1 MKHFLLLIVV
11 LFAATAIFPQ
21 KTVAVKKTSAR
32 KSAIKKTI
40 VSDKDAFKK
49 ASELADASE
58 KIDALKK
65 FLTDYPESSQ
75 KAEAQVLLA
84 TTRVSFADEKVK
96 SGDIDSAAALYQAA
110 VDEAPSPASDKL
122 FTESFAKI
130 PTTLFW
136 QGKRTEALDIAKKLS
151 SMAEGSTPSLLA
163 LADFYLGIES
173 GADAK
178 ALAEKAV
185 ALDANSA
192 KAYST
197 LATADRLDF
206 RIEDSATAYAKALEL
221 DPTSD
226 ATRRSLADM
235 KRALGKPDE
244 AETLYREILAKD
256 AANIPA
262 QTGLALSLFDEGKTA
277 DAESEMAKSLEQNP
291 NNMIL
296 LAGAAYWYAAHGNG
310 DKAVE
315 LAGKAVET
323 EPRYIWSHIALARGY
338 MAKKQPAEAE
348 RVLIKARQYG
358 RFPTLEYEL
367 ASARRMS
374 GFYREAAEDLR
385 KSFSVKD
392 GMVVTDLGGRVPAEN
407 KSFTDLL
414 AAERR
419 ASIFEPTAA
428 DDAQNADTL
437 KALLQLDQTLRSD
450 TPDEAAVTKAT
461 DAFVGGDDTMT
472 LYRRLYAASALL
484 QKKVALGKVVDITNA
499 TIGTADTGFDAADPG
514 AAVMAS
520 ELYDSRT
527 SAFARGEY
535 IIVPNV
541 PRQTLSAILR
551 GRIEE
556 LAGWAL
562 YYQNQPAEAIVRLKR
577 AISVLPENSAWWR
590 SSMWRLGAA
599 LQVEGNDAE
608 ALDSYIK
615 SYKGDKPDELK
626 YTIVE
631 ALYKKVNGGTSGLE
645 KKIGQTH
652 MFNQETA
659 QNAATQPEPT
669 PTATPEAPVSEPAE
683 QQIPRNVPMK
693 IEPKAAPEIVPESA
707 SAVPTDSPQTETA
720 VAKIADTIAPPPT
733 ASPEP
738 TPEATPTASPEPTPI
753 TETTTAKVTETPAPS
768 LPEPSPTASPT
779 PETAIAKTTDNVAPT
794 QTEPEPA
801 PTATPEP
808 MPESTPDPGIMK
820 NVSPGNEEKPAP
832 TTDTRS
838 TAEKPANAETE
849 STDQGSQE
857 KKVETVTDTT
867 AQPAVTPT
875 PTPVTTETPL
885 PESKNDAATET
896 KPDPTTELP
905 KETTTETTTDAIAQS
920 VEKPTRPEPQPTE
933 TPVQKTENT
942 DQPPKKTTEPPP
954 TETAKNEPSNNPA
967 PVSSDTAI
975 QKSNDEPARATEDKT
990 SNTSTASKSIFEPII
1005 INVPKSSPQKSASQT
1020 KLTPDAKPDAGKL
1033 DSEANAPNKAEKT
1046 FESTKPQS
1054 RSGETRPRIVAEKP
1068 LPDEPQKC
1076 SINLSRERVSIVNGA
1091 GSVGILVSLDGKGNL
1106 KTLTSASSSPNDV
1119 EVVLEPEIA
1128 GAADKAFY
1136 LINSISP
1143 KKGIYQIA
1151 FELPCGQ
1158 KTLTVTVY

>member
-1 MKHFLLLIVV
+1 MKHFLLFLVV
-11 LFAATAIFPQ
+11 VFAVTTVFSQ
-21 KTVAVKKTSAR
+21 KPVAVKKTAAR
-32 KSAIKKTI
+32 KPAVKKAVVT
-40 VSDKDAFKK
+40 DKDAFKK
-49 ASELADASE
+49 ASELTDASE

-65 FLTDYPESSQ
+65 FLTDFPETAE
-75 KAEAQVLLA
+75 KPEAQEQLA
-84 TTRVSFADEKVK
+84 TTRVLLADERVK
-96 SGDIDSAAALYQAA
+96 SGDIDSAAALYKAA
-110 VDEAPSPASDKL
+110 IDEAPSPVSDKL

-136 QGKRTEALDIAKKLS
+136 QGKRQDALDIAKSLS
-151 SMAEGSTPSLLA
+151 TISESSAPNLLA

-173 GADAK
+173 GADAQG
-178 ALAEKAV
+178 LAEKAV
-185 ALDANSA
+185 ALDPNST

-197 LATADRLDF
+197 LAAADRLDF

-226 ATRRSLADM
+226 TTRRSLADM

-262 QTGLALSLFDEGKTA
+262 QTGLVLSLFDEGKST

-315 LAGKAVET
+315 LAAKAVET

-374 GFYREAAEDLR
+374 GFYREAVEDLR

-428 DDAQNADTL
+428 DDPQNADTL
-437 KALLQLDQTLRSD
+437 KALLQLDQTLRND
-450 TPDEAAVTKAT
+450 TPDEAAVAKAA
-461 DAFVGGDDTMT
+461 DSFVGGDDTMM

-484 QKKVALGKVVDITNA
+484 AKKVALAKVVDITNA

-541 PRQTLSAILR
+541 PHQTLSAILR

-562 YYQNQPAEAIVRLKR
+562 YYQNQPTEAIVRLKR
-577 AISVLPENSAWWR
+577 AVSVLPENSAWWR

-599 LQVEGNDAE
+599 LQVEGNESE

-626 YTIVE
+626 FTIVE
-631 ALYKKVNGGTSGLE
+631 ALYKKVNGSTDGLE

-659 QNAATQPEPT
+659 QSTAAQPEPT
-669 PTATPEAPVSEPAE
+669 PSATPEAPVSEPAE

-693 IEPKAAPEIVPESA
+693 IEPKTAPETA

-720 VAKIADTIAPPPT
+720 VAKITDTIATPPIALPDPSPT
-733 ASPEP
+733 ATPEP
-738 TPEATPTASPEPTPI
+738 TPTTSPETK
-753 TETTTAKVTETPAPS
+753 TTTAKETETPAPPQS
-768 LPEPSPTASPT
+768 DPTPEPSPTASPS
-779 PETAIAKTTDNVAPT
+779 PETAIAIAKTTDTSTPP
-794 QTEPEPA
+794 QTEPTPAATPEPA
-801 PTATPEP
+801 PA
-808 MPESTPDPGIMK
+808 STPDPGIMK
-820 NVSPGNEEKPAP
+820 NVSTENVAKPVP
-832 TTDTRS
+832 TIDTQII
-838 TAEKPANAETE
+838 AEKPADTGTP
-849 STDQGSQE
+849 TDQASLE
-857 KKVETVTDTT
+857 KKVKTVTDST
-867 AQPAVTPT
+867 ALPTATPIPA
-875 PTPVTTETPL
+875 PVTTETPQ
-885 PESKNDAATET
+885 PETKNDATTET
-896 KPDPTTELP
+896 KINPTTDQP
-905 KETTTETTTDAIAQS
+905 KETA
-920 VEKPTRPEPQPTE
+920 VEKPADTVPQPAE
-933 TPVQKTENT
+933 TPAAKTASA
-942 DQPPKKTTEPPP
+942 DQPPEKTTEPPP
-954 TETAKNEPSNNPA
+954 TETAKNEPIGNSV
-967 PVSSDTAI
+967 PVSTDAANQKSGDQTAPAAKEKKSDT
-975 QKSNDEPARATEDKT
+975 S
-990 SNTSTASKSIFEPII
+990 SASKSIFEPII
-1005 INVPKSSPQKSASQT
+1005 INVPKSSSQKSATQT
-1020 KLTPDAKPDAGKL
+1020 KLTPDTKPEAAKPDPKPATL
-1033 DSEANAPNKAEKT
+1033 DKTENVSESA
-1046 FESTKPQS
+1046 KPQIG
-1054 RSGETRPRIVAEKP
+1054 SGETRPRIVGEKP
-1068 LPDEPQKC
+1068 LPEEPQKC
-1076 SINLSRERVSIVNGA
+1076 SINLSRESVSIVNGA
-1091 GSVGILVSLDGKGNL
+1091 GSVGILVNVEGKGNL
-1106 KTLTSASSSPNDV
+1106 KALTSASSSPSDL

-1136 LINSISP
+1136 LINSISS
-1143 KKGIYQIA
+1143 KKGIYQII

>member
-1 MKHFLLLIVV
+1 MKHFLLLLVV
-11 LFAATAIFPQ
+11 LFAVTTVFSQ
-21 KTVAVKKTSAR
+21 KPVAVRKNVARKPAVKKAVVT
-32 KSAIKKTI
+32 
-40 VSDKDAFKK
+40 DKDEFKK
-49 ASELADASE
+49 ASELTDASE

-65 FLTDYPESSQ
+65 FLTDFPESSQ
-75 KAEAQVLLA
+75 KAEAQELLA
-84 TTRVSFADEKVK
+84 TTRVSLADERLK
-96 SGDIDSAAALYQAA
+96 SGDIDSAAALYKAA
-110 VDEAPSPASDKL
+110 VDEGPSPVSDKL

-130 PTTLFW
+130 PAALFW
-136 QGKRTEALDIAKKLS
+136 QGKRQEALDIAKSLS
-151 SMAEGSTPSLLA
+151 AMSENSAPNLLA

-173 GADAK
+173 GADAQ

-185 ALDANSA
+185 TLDANSA

-197 LATADRLDF
+197 LAAADRLDF
-206 RIEDSATAYAKALEL
+206 RIEDSAAAYAKALEL
-221 DPTSD
+221 DPMSD
-226 ATRRSLADM
+226 TTRRSLADM

-262 QTGLALSLFDEGKTA
+262 QTGLVLSLFDEGKTT

-374 GFYREAAEDLR
+374 GFYREAVEDLR

-407 KSFTDLL
+407 KSFIDLL

-419 ASIFEPTAA
+419 SSIFEPAAA

-437 KALLQLDQTLRSD
+437 KALLQLDQTLRND
-450 TPDEAAVTKAT
+450 TPDEAAVAKAA
-461 DAFVGGDDTMT
+461 DAFVGSDDTMT

-484 QKKVALGKVVDITNA
+484 AKKVALAKVVDITNA

-541 PRQTLSAILR
+541 PHQTLSAILR

-577 AISVLPENSAWWR
+577 AVSVLPENSAWWR

-599 LQVEGNDAE
+599 LQVEGNDSE

-631 ALYKKVNGGTSGLE
+631 ALYKKVNGGTNGLE

-659 QNAATQPEPT
+659 QNATAQPEPT
-669 PTATPEAPVSEPAE
+669 PSATPEAPVSEPAE

-693 IEPKAAPEIVPESA
+693 IAPKTAPETA

-720 VAKIADTIAPPPT
+720 VAKITDTISPPPT
-733 ASPEP
+733 RSPEP
-738 TPEATPTASPEPTPI
+738 TPEATPTASPEPIPTTSPE
-753 TETTTAKVTETPAPS
+753 TETTTAKVTESPAPPQS
-768 LPEPSPTASPT
+768 DPTPEPSPTVSPT
-779 PETAIAKTTDNVAPT
+779 PETAIAKTTDTAAPP
-794 QTEPEPA
+794 QTEPS
-801 PTATPEP
+801 P
-808 MPESTPDPGIMK
+808 MVTPDPGIMK
-820 NVSPGNEEKPAP
+820 NVSPENEVKPAP
-832 TTDTRS
+832 TNDTQ
-838 TAEKPANAETE
+838 TVTEKPADAGTPP
-849 STDQGSQE
+849 TGQALQE
-857 KKVETVTDTT
+857 KKVETITDS
-867 AQPAVTPT
+867 AQPAATPT
-875 PTPVTTETPL
+875 PEPVATETPQTGT
-885 PESKNDAATET
+885 KNEAATET
-896 KPDPTTELP
+896 KPNPITAE
-905 KETTTETTTDAIAQS
+905 KTTDTATQI
-920 VEKPTRPEPQPTE
+920 VEKPAEPVPQPTE
-933 TPVQKTENT
+933 TPATKTGNS
-942 DQPPKKTTEPPP
+942 DQPPEKITEPPP
-954 TETAKNEPSNNPA
+954 TETAKNEPSKNPA
-967 PVSSDTAI
+967 PVSADAAS
-975 QKSNDEPARATEDKT
+975 QKSGEQPAPATEEKKPD
-990 SNTSTASKSIFEPII
+990 SLAAPKSIFEPII
-1005 INVPKSSPQKSASQT
+1005 INVPKSSPQKPSSQT
-1020 KLTPDAKPDAGKL
+1020 KLTPDTKPDTGKIDPEATASNKTEKTSERAKPQAG
-1033 DSEANAPNKAEKT
+1033 T
-1046 FESTKPQS
+1046 
-1054 RSGETRPRIVAEKP
+1054 GETRPRIVGEKP
-1068 LPDEPQKC
+1068 LPEEPQKC
-1076 SINLSRERVSIVNGA
+1076 SINLSRESVSIVNGA
-1091 GSVGILVSLDGKGNL
+1091 GSVGILVNIDGKGNL
-1106 KTLTSASSSPNDV
+1106 KALTSASSSPNDV

-1136 LINSISP
+1136 LINSISS

>member
-1 MKHFLLLIVV
+1 MKHFLLVLIL
-11 LFAATAIFPQ
+11 LFAAASVFPQ
-21 KTVAVKKTSAR
+21 KPVAVKKPAAR
-32 KSAIKKTI
+32 KPVAKKPVVT
-40 VSDKDAFKK
+40 DKEAFKK
-49 ASELADASE
+49 AGALTDPAE

-65 FLTDYPESSQ
+65 FLTDFPDSTQ
-75 KAEAQVLLA
+75 KTEAGELLA
-84 TTRVSFADEKVK
+84 VTRVSLADEKLQA
-96 SGDIDSAAALYQAA
+96 GDIDGAVAIYKAA
-110 VDEAPSPASDKL
+110 VDEAPSPVPDKL

-130 PTTLFW
+130 PAALFW
-136 QGKRTEALDIAKKLS
+136 QGKRTEALDIARSLS
-151 SMAEGSTPSLLA
+151 AIAESSAANLLA

-173 GADAK
+173 GADAQ

-197 LATADRLDF
+197 LGAANRMDF
-206 RIEDSATAYAKALEL
+206 RIEDSVTAYAKALEL
-221 DPTSD
+221 DPSSD
-226 ATRRSLADM
+226 PTRRSLADM

-262 QTGLALSLFDEGKTA
+262 QTGLVLSLFDEGKTA

-348 RVLIKARQYG
+348 RVLMKARQYG
-358 RFPTLEYEL
+358 NFPTLEYEL
-367 ASARRMS
+367 ASSRRMS

-392 GMVVTDLGGRVPAEN
+392 GMVVTNLGGRVPAEN

-414 AAERR
+414 AAERS

-428 DDAQNADTL
+428 DDAHNADTL
-437 KALLQLDQTLRSD
+437 KALLELDQTLRSD
-450 TPDEAAVTKAT
+450 APDENAVAKAA
-461 DAFVGGDDTMT
+461 DAFVAGDDTMT

-484 QKKVALGKVVDITNA
+484 AKKVALGKVVDITNA

-541 PRQTLSAILR
+541 PHQTLSAILR

-562 YYQNQPAEAIVRLKR
+562 YYQNQPAEATVRLKR
-577 AISVLPENSAWWR
+577 AVSVLPENSAWWR

-599 LQVEGNDAE
+599 LQADGKESE

-626 YTIVE
+626 YSVVE
-631 ALYKKVNGGTSGLE
+631 ALYKKVNGSDDGLE

-652 MFNQETA
+652 MFNQEMASA
-659 QNAATQPEPT
+659 QNQPAQPEPT
-669 PTATPEAPVSEPAE
+669 PVATPEATPVSEPAT

-693 IEPKAAPEIVPESA
+693 IEPKTAPETV
-707 SAVPTDSPQTETA
+707 SAVPTESPQTDLA
-720 VAKIADTIAPPPT
+720 VAKITDNIAPPAT
-733 ASPEP
+733 TVPEP
-738 TPEATPTASPEPTPI
+738 TPEASPTVSSEPTPTTSPETETTAAANVTDTPVPPQSEPSPEPTAAATSQPDATLAKT
-753 TETTTAKVTETPAPS
+753 TETAVPPQIESTPAATPQ
-768 LPEPSPTASPT
+768 PT
-779 PETAIAKTTDNVAPT
+779 PEA
-794 QTEPEPA
+794 
-801 PTATPEP
+801 
-808 MPESTPDPGIMK
+808 TPDPGIMK
-820 NVSPGNEEKPAP
+820 SVAPENETKVPEKPADAGTP
-832 TTDTRS
+832 
-838 TAEKPANAETE
+838 
-849 STDQGSQE
+849 STDQASQD
-857 KKVETVTDTT
+857 KKTETNDTT
-867 AQPAVTPT
+867 AQPAVTAT
-875 PTPVTTETPL
+875 PTPPPVATDTP
-885 PESKNDAATET
+885 ET
-896 KPDPTTELP
+896 KPDVTTEQP
-905 KETTTETTTDAIAQS
+905 RAAAN
-920 VEKPTRPEPQPTE
+920 EKPAEQEPQPTE
-933 TPVQKTENT
+933 TPAQKAENT
-942 DQPPKKTTEPPP
+942 DQTNVKTSEPPP
-954 TETAKNEPSNNPA
+954 NETAKNEPSNDLTNEKSGSQPA
-967 PVSSDTAI
+967 AAEKRSDT
-975 QKSNDEPARATEDKT
+975 ST
-990 SNTSTASKSIFEPII
+990 SLRSIFDPVI
-1005 INVPKSSPQKSASQT
+1005 INVPKSNPVKLASQT
-1020 KLTPDAKPDAGKL
+1020 KSTPDTVKRDGAPAALNESKKTPENSKPH
-1033 DSEANAPNKAEKT
+1033 PT
-1046 FESTKPQS
+1046 
-1054 RSGETRPRIVAEKP
+1054 SGETRPRVVEEKTSAET
-1068 LPDEPQKC
+1068 PQKC
-1076 SINLSRERVSIVNGA
+1076 SIGLSRDAVSIVNAA
-1091 GSVGILVSLDGKGNL
+1091 GSVGILVSLEGEGNL
-1106 KTLTSASSSPNDV
+1106 KALTTASSSPNDV
-1119 EVVLEPEIA
+1119 EVILEPEIA

-1136 LINSISP
+1136 LINSISS
-1143 KKGIYQIA
+1143 KKGIYQVT